1 MTALAVNGERLW
13 STLME
18 MADIGG
24 TAKGGCN
31 RQALTEKDKIGRE
44 LFIRWCK
51 DIGCTMRVLRCDGD
65 VLARE
70 ERLDRT
76 RRLWRDACFEAR
88 PKVARAAATCRPAV
102 G

>member
-51 DIGCTMRVLRCDGD
+51 DIGCTMRVDQMGNLFLHKAGSDD
-65 VLARE
+65 SLPPV
-70 ERLDRT
+70 
-76 RRLWRDACFEAR
+76 
-88 PKVARAAATCRPAV
+88 
-102 G
+102 